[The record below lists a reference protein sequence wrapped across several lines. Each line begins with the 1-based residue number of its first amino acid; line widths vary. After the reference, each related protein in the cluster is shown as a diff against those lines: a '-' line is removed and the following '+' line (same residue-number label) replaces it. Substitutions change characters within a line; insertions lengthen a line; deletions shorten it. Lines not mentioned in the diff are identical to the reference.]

1 VDEERIARTEA
12 TFREVNEAIART
24 ASRFESETTEFVCE
38 CADPE
43 CTERVT
49 ADLADYEEV
58 RSDGTHFLVTT
69 GHDEPRAE
77 RVVER
82 ADDYVVVEKFLPSV
96 ARIVRGLNPR
106 AA

>member
-1 VDEERIARTEA
+1 VNEEKIARTEA

-24 ASRFESETTEFVCE
+24 ASRFESETAEFVCE

-58 RSDGTHFLVTT
+58 RSDGTHFLVTA

-82 ADDYVVVEKFLPSV
+82 GDDYVVVEKFLPAV